1 MTRTQAAICGFL
13 FVATTASAAPE
24 EMYSSNGVN
33 EMVLTAKECPLEQTG
48 FPYYAYVLEEEMT
61 VAEGCWQRYEGYVD
75 IWIPAIK
82 SHFQLKEEEF
92 KRRATM

>member
-33 EMVLTAKECPLEQTG
+33 EMVLTAKECPLEQT
-48 FPYYAYVLEEEMT
+48 
-61 VAEGCWQRYEGYVD
+61 
-75 IWIPAIK
+75 
-82 SHFQLKEEEF
+82 
-92 KRRATM
+92 